1 MQLFTEVFPIE
12 NPPTLTA
19 YTLCLY
25 PLPPEVV
32 ITPDELHKLGR
43 TLVTRLR
50 KALPGSWLWSEQ
62 RILTDTPAL
71 PYEIDGTVEAL
82 KNADPDYIGVIER
95 LTADLMW
102 MPTAEVTADFVI
114 RTRLKAL
121 DNTFNAALEKFNRES
136 FKNARI
142 EREYKVTP
150 WNAGGLPAVSLSV
163 AARLVSEQDA
173 QQYAAQRGDPELL
186 IGLRAADKFS
196 STTGDIV
203 KITGRVG
210 ERREKLLKAAHR
222 DGLRRLLRHASDD
235 EWAVRVLCAG
245 RRQEYPA
252 SALELLIRPAD
263 FVRFGIDEQQAN
275 IALRPDPAT
284 RSMMIKSLS
293 DIAKTQGILG
303 RGFSARE
310 HAPLFSI
317 PDFQPYL
324 RYGSGRTRPYAS
336 GKLAVD
342 FVQCGAHHI
351 RSAFADAPLKIGVV
365 NTLSFRVED
374 FVEALRR
381 QLTRTADFSIDV
393 IRERKVR
400 VVSLEN
406 IEAAVRVLEK
416 ESPDMIL
423 AFVPDANR
431 TQEGENLPA
440 FVKSLTLGRGIP
452 AQVIFE
458 STLDDPDAMPGI
470 VMEVLAKTGNT
481 PFALADPLEFADDVV
496 GLSMVTLGEDESESG
511 NPTQITAI
519 ARIYRASGEFVR
531 YAMQTVDLSDSA
543 NPPELFLLIRGLFPQ
558 KLFAGR
564 RVVLH
569 HDEPLS
575 DTLRQALE
583 AWGKAIRATFM
594 TVEILRKGAPRL
606 YCFAE
611 SRIQAPP
618 WGSSF
623 HLNEH
628 EGFTVLDLDDDEDAP
643 VHPDFVPDVPAPEF
657 EEYITEEGEPVD
669 AERVRASQTMR
680 TPTRTPS
687 TRTQTRTQ
695 NMRPANGRSTQT
707 QTRRPVKVH
716 LPTPQPLHIIA
727 RGLTIEQAVR
737 SLQLWTLLYYR
748 GTGTQPL
755 PVTLYG
761 APELARWLRKGG
773 KMQSP
778 EGEFPFW
785 L

>member
-1 MQLFTEVFPIE
+1 MHLFTEVFPIE

-19 YTLCLY
+19 YTMCLY
-25 PLPPEVV
+25 PLPPEIVV
-32 ITPDELHKLGR
+32 TTEELNRLGR

-50 KALPGSWLWSEQ
+50 KALPGDWLWSDN
-62 RILTDTPAL
+62 RVLTDTPAL
-71 PYEIDGTVEAL
+71 PFEIDGTVEAL
-82 KNADPDYIGVIER
+82 KAADPDYIGVIER
-95 LTADLMW
+95 LAADMMW
-102 MPTAEVTADFVI
+102 MPMPEQTADFVI

-121 DNTFNAALEKFNRES
+121 DDAFTRALEKFNRES

-142 EREYKVTP
+142 EREYKTAP

-163 AARLVSEQDA
+163 AARLVAEQDA
-173 QQYAAQRGDPELL
+173 QGYAAQRGTADLL
-186 IGLRAADKFS
+186 LGLRASDKFS
-196 STTGDIV
+196 STTGEII

-210 ERREKLLKAAHR
+210 ERREKLLKAATK
-222 DGLRRLLRHASDD
+222 DGLRRLLQHAADD
-235 EWAVRVLCAG
+235 EWAVRIETSS

-252 SALELLIRPAD
+252 SALELLIRPVD

-275 IALRPDPAT
+275 ISLRPDPTT
-284 RSMMIKSLS
+284 RSQMIKALS
-293 DIAKTQGILG
+293 DIAKERGFLG

-310 HAPLFSI
+310 HSALFNV
-317 PDFQPYL
+317 PDFHPYL

-351 RSAFADAPLKIGVV
+351 RDVFASSSLRIAVV
-365 NTLSFRVED
+365 NTLSFKVED

-381 QLTRTADFSIDV
+381 QLTKTANFSIDM

-406 IEAAVRVLEK
+406 IESAVRVLEK
-416 ESPDMIL
+416 ENPDMIL

-458 STLDDPDAMPGI
+458 SVLDDPDAMPAI
-470 VMEVLAKTGNT
+470 VMEILAKTGNT

-496 GLSMVTLGEDESESG
+496 GLALVTSDEEEDDAEAG
-511 NPTQITAI
+511 QITAV
-519 ARIYRASGEFVR
+519 ARVYRANGQFVR
-531 YAMQTVDLSDSA
+531 YSMRTVELSRNA
-543 NPPELFLLIRGLFPQ
+543 NAPELFVLMRDLFPQ
-558 KLFAGR
+558 KMFAGR

-569 HDEPLS
+569 HEDLMPEAV
-575 DTLRQALE
+575 RQALE
-583 AWGKAIRATFM
+583 MWGKAIRTTFM
-594 TVEILRKGAPRL
+594 VVEVLRKGAPRL
-606 YCFAE
+606 YCLSE
-611 SRIQAPP
+611 GRIHAPP

-623 HLNEH
+623 HLNER
-628 EGFTVLDLDDDEDAP
+628 ECFTVLDLEDEEDAP
-643 VHPDFVPDVPAPEF
+643 VHPDFVPDLPAPEF
-657 EEYITEEGEPVD
+657 DEYVPDDETANPTVNTRGT
-669 AERVRASQTMR
+669 QTMAAA
-680 TPTRTPS
+680 
-687 TRTQTRTQ
+687 TRTQT
-695 NMRPANGRSTQT
+695 MRAQAVRT
-707 QTRRPVKVH
+707 QTRKQVKPEAPR
-716 LPTPQPLHIIA
+716 LPTPQPLHVVA
-727 RGLTIEQAVR
+727 HGLTIEQAVR

-748 GTGTQPL
+748 GSGTQPL

-761 APELARWLRKGG
+761 AGELTYWLRKGG

>member
-1 MQLFTEVFPIE
+1 MMQLFTEVFPIE

-25 PLPPEVV
+25 PLPPEIVV
-32 ITPDELHKLGR
+32 TPDELRRLGR

-50 KALPGSWLWSEQ
+50 KALPGNWLWSED
-62 RILTDTPAL
+62 RVLTDTPAM
-71 PYEIDGTVEAL
+71 PFEIDGTVESL
-82 KNADPDYIGVIER
+82 KAADPEYIGVIER
-95 LTADLMW
+95 LAADLMW
-102 MPTAEVTADFVI
+102 MPTPENTADFVI
-114 RTRLKAL
+114 RTQLKAL
-121 DNTFNAALEKFNRES
+121 DDAFNAALEKFNRES

-142 EREYKVTP
+142 EREYKATP

-163 AARLVSEQDA
+163 AARLVAEQDA
-173 QQYAAQRGDPELL
+173 QSYAAQRGDPELL

-196 STTGDIV
+196 ATTGDIV
-203 KITGRVG
+203 KISGRVG
-210 ERREKLLKAAHR
+210 ERREKLLKSAQK
-222 DGLRRLLRHASDD
+222 DGLRRLLRHAADD
-235 EWAVRVLCAG
+235 EWAVRLLCAG

-275 IALRPDPAT
+275 TALRPDPAT

-293 DIAKTQGILG
+293 DIAKTHGILG

-310 HAPLFSI
+310 HAPLFNV
-317 PDFQPYL
+317 PDFRPYL
-324 RYGSGRTRPYAS
+324 RYANGRTRPYAS

-342 FVQCGAHHI
+342 FVQCGAHHV
-351 RSAFADAPLKIGVV
+351 RSAFAAAPLKIGVV

-381 QLTRTADFSIDV
+381 QLTKTANFSIDV

-406 IEAAVRVLEK
+406 IESAVRVLEK
-416 ESPDMIL
+416 ENPDMIL

-440 FVKSLTLGRGIP
+440 FVRSLTLGRGIP

-496 GLSMVTLGEDESESG
+496 GLSLVTTGEDESESG
-511 NPTQITAI
+511 QPTQITAI
-519 ARIYRASGEFVR
+519 ARVYRSNGEFVR
-531 YAMQTVDLSDSA
+531 YAMRTVELSDHA
-543 NPPELFLLIRGLFPQ
+543 NAPELFVLMRDLFPQ
-558 KLFAGR
+558 KMFAGR
-564 RVVLH
+564 RIVLH

-575 DTLRQALE
+575 DAIRQALE
-583 AWGKAIRATFM
+583 TWGKAIRASFM
-594 TVEILRKGAPRL
+594 TVEVQRKGAPRL
-606 YCFAE
+606 YCF
-611 SRIQAPP
+611 SDGRIHAPP

-623 HLNEH
+623 HLNEA
-628 EGFTVLDLDDDEDAP
+628 EGFTVLDLNDDEDAP
-643 VHPDFVPDVPAPEF
+643 VHPDFVPDVPAPEV
-657 EEYITEEGEPVD
+657 EEYIGEDGDPVD
-669 AERVRASQTMR
+669 AAAVRASQTMKAQAA
-680 TPTRTPS
+680 
-687 TRTQTRTQ
+687 RTQTMRAQ
-695 NMRPANGRSTQT
+695 NVRSTQT
-707 QTRRPVKVH
+707 QTRRQVAVH
-716 LPTPQPLHIIA
+716 MPTPQPLHVIA
-727 RGLTIEQAVR
+727 HGLTIQPPVR

-761 APELARWLRKGG
+761 AGELAFWLRKGG

-778 EGEFPFW
+778 EGEVPFW